1 MNTRMDLRF
10 ICRSRFFLAILVLFL
25 AGAVRANAQASCTG
39 VAPDT
44 QGAVTWNP
52 LWCEEFNAT
61 TAGPPDTTVWSFD
74 LGNSGFGNNEL
85 ETYCGPPGYSGNPTN
100 CPTTFSTATSNA
112 YLDGSGHLVIQAINS
127 GGTWFS
133 GRLKTQGL
141 QNFQYGRI
149 EASIQLPD
157 TTNQGLWPA
166 FWSLGSDIS
175 TSPWPACG
183 EVDFME
189 VWSPQVLGGPG
200 PAGDRTTLHT
210 AITGGSGLQP
220 NGLFT
225 FPSGQANNT
234 AFHTYGTI
242 WSANMMQFYIDN
254 PQQPYYIA
262 TTSNLP
268 PGDTW
273 AFNAQLFLLTNIA
286 VGGTLGGTPSNLTPN
301 PGIMMLDYVR
311 QYQPS
316 APITSPVL
324 GTPPAISVKAGAT
337 TGNSST
343 FTPGLTANTGYVYF
357 SCSTNA
363 PKATCAIATTDP
375 LNPFVVNS
383 SAAETVTVTVTTT
396 ANTSTLGTT
405 TAQAI
410 PPIFLSLYP
419 SFSSLPLSFFNPP
432 IASVSLKTPVWLA
445 IAFAG
450 FLLTTVL
457 APARRMRVRA
467 CLYGCTLA
475 MGLILTGAAS
485 CGGGSSSNQ
494 MIPPSNNGTPPGS
507 YTVTVYAFTE
517 SNVGTGANS
526 TADANVAI
534 PLTVN

>member
-1 MNTRMDLRF
+1 MNTRMDFRF
-10 ICRSRFFLAILVLFL
+10 ICRSRFFLAIAVMFL
-25 AGAVRANAQASCTG
+25 AGALRANAQARCTG
-39 VAPDT
+39 VSPDP

-52 LWCEEFNAT
+52 AWCEEFNGA
-61 TAGPPDTTVWSFD
+61 AGAPDPTVWTYD
-74 LGNSGFGNNEL
+74 LGGGGFGNNEL
-85 ETYCGPPGYSGNPTN
+85 EIYCGPAGYAGNPSG
-100 CPTTFSTATSNA
+100 CPGGAITSGTV
-112 YLDGSGHLVIQAINS
+112 YIDGSGHLVLQAVNPS
-127 GGTWFS
+127 GTWYS
-133 GRLKTQGL
+133 ARLKTQGL

-157 TTNQGLWPA
+157 TSNQGLWPA
-166 FWSLGSDIS
+166 FWSLGSDIN
-175 TSPWPACG
+175 TTPWPGCG

-189 VWSPQVLGGPG
+189 VWSPLVPNIPGPG

-220 NGLFT
+220 NGVFT
-225 FPSGQANNT
+225 FTPPQANDT

-254 PQQPYYIA
+254 PLQPYYIA

-268 PGDTW
+268 SGDTW

-311 QYQPS
+311 QYQPTT
-316 APITSPVL
+316 PITAPTL
-324 GTPPAISVKAGAT
+324 GTSAITVRAGAT
-337 TGNSST
+337 SGNSST
-343 FTPGLTANTGYVYF
+343 LTPVLAANTGYVYF

-363 PKATCAIATTDP
+363 PKASCAISTNDP
-375 LNPFVVNS
+375 LNKFVVSS
-383 SAAETVTVTVTTT
+383 SATPAETVTVTVTTT
-396 ANTSTLGTT
+396 ANTSTAGTT
-405 TAQAI
+405 AAQAI
-410 PPIFLSLYP
+410 PPVF
-419 SFSSLPLSFFNPP
+419 FHLPLSFFSPP
-432 IASVSLKTPVWLA
+432 LAFVILKTPVWLL

-450 FLLTTVL
+450 FLLAIV
-457 APARRMRVRA
+457 ASAGRMRVRA

-485 CGGGSSSNQ
+485 CGGGSRNTSG
-494 MIPPSNNGTPPGS
+494 GTPPGS

-526 TADANVAI
+526 TADASVAI

>member
-1 MNTRMDLRF
+1 MNTRTDFRF
-10 ICRSRFFLAILVLFL
+10 INRSRFLLAIALLFL

-39 VAPDT
+39 VSSDT
-44 QGAVTWNP
+44 QGAVTWTP
-52 LWCEEFNAT
+52 AWCEEFNGA
-61 TAGPPDTTVWSFD
+61 AGAPDPTVWTYD
-74 LGNSGFGNNEL
+74 LGGGGFGNNEL
-85 ETYCGPPGYSGNPTN
+85 EIYCGPAGFAGNQSG
-100 CPTTFSTATSNA
+100 CPSGAITSGTV
-112 YLDGSGHLVIQAINS
+112 YIDGGGHLVLQAVNPS
-127 GGTWFS
+127 GTWYS
-133 GRLKTQGL
+133 ARLKTQGL

-166 FWSLGSDIS
+166 FWSLGSDIN
-175 TSPWPACG
+175 TTPWPGCG

-189 VWSPQVLGGPG
+189 VWSPQVLSGPG

-220 NGLFT
+220 NGAFT
-225 FPSGQANNT
+225 FPTGQANDTN
-234 AFHTYGTI
+234 FHTYGTI

-254 PQQPYYIA
+254 PLQPYYIA

-268 PGDTW
+268 SGDTW

-286 VGGTLGGTPSNLTPN
+286 VGGTLGGTPSGATVN

-311 QYQPS
+311 QYQPL
-316 APITSPVL
+316 AAVPAPVL
-324 GTPPAISVKAGAT
+324 QATPTISVKAGAT

-363 PKATCAIATTDP
+363 PKTTCAISTNDP
-375 LNPFVVNS
+375 LNKFVVSS
-383 SAAETVTVTVTTT
+383 SATPAETVTVTVTTT
-396 ANTSTLGTT
+396 ANTSTAGTT

-410 PPIFLSLYP
+410 PPVF
-419 SFSSLPLSFFNPP
+419 FHLPLSFFNPP
-432 IASVSLKTPVWLA
+432 LASFILNTPVWLLVT
-445 IAFAG
+445 FAA
-450 FLLTTVL
+450 FLLTMVV
-457 APARRMRVRA
+457 ASARMRVRA

-485 CGGGSSSNQ
+485 CGGGSSNNLV
-494 MIPPSNNGTPPGS
+494 IPPANGTPPGN

-517 SNVGTGANS
+517 SNVGDGTNS

>member
-10 ICRSRFFLAILVLFL
+10 TWRSRFFLAIAVMFL

-39 VAPDT
+39 VANDT

-52 LWCEEFNAT
+52 AWCEEFNGAQQ
-61 TAGPPDTTVWSFD
+61 PPDTTVWSFD

-85 ETYCGPPGYSGNPTN
+85 ETYCGPPGYSGNPSN
-100 CPTTFSTATSNA
+100 CPTTFSTSTSNA
-112 YLDGSGHLVIQAINS
+112 YVDGSGHLIIQAINS
-127 GGTWFS
+127 GGTWYS
-133 GRLKTQGL
+133 GRMKTQGL

-166 FWSLGSDIS
+166 FWSLGTDIGA
-175 TSPWPACG
+175 TPPVNWPACG

-189 VWSPQVLGGPG
+189 VWSPQVLSGPG

-210 AITGGSGLQP
+210 AVTGGSGLQP
-220 NGLFT
+220 NGVFT
-225 FPSGQANNT
+225 FTPPHANDT

-268 PGDTW
+268 SGDTW

-286 VGGTLGGTPSNLTPN
+286 VGGTLGGTPSNLTPS

-311 QYQPS
+311 QYQPT
-316 APITSPVL
+316 APITAPTL
-324 GTPPAISVKAGAT
+324 GTSAITVTAGAT
-337 TGNSST
+337 SGNSST
-343 FTPGLTANTGYVYF
+343 ITPVLAANTGYVYF

-363 PKATCAIATTDP
+363 PKASCAISTNDP
-375 LNPFVVNS
+375 LNKFVVSS
-383 SAAETVTVTVTTT
+383 SATPAEIVTVTVTTT
-396 ANTSTLGTT
+396 ANTSAAGTT

-410 PPIFLSLYP
+410 PPAF
-419 SFSSLPLSFFNPP
+419 FHLPLSFFNPP
-432 IASVSLKTPVWLA
+432 LAFVSLKTPVWLL
-445 IAFAG
+445 IAFAA
-450 FLLTTVL
+450 FLLAIV
-457 APARRMRVRA
+457 ASAGRMRVRA

-485 CGGGSSSNQ
+485 CGGGSSNMQ
-494 MIPPSNNGTPPGS
+494 VIPPSGGTPPGS